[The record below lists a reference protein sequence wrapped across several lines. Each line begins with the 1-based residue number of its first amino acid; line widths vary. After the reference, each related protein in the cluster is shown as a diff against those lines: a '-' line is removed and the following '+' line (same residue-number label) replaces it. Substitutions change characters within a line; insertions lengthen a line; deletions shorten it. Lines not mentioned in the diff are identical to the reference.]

1 MSEKNPEVLTVEVTK
16 KLKEDLRERALS
28 EGVSVSD
35 VVRRILKGY
44 FERQRNKKSTPKGA

>member
-16 KLKEDLRERALS
+16 KLKEDLKGRAQS

-35 VVRRILKGY
+35 LVRRILKGY
-44 FERQRNKKSTPKGA
+44 FERQRNKKSS